1 MDTQS
6 RPGVMLY
13 FDDVVP
19 AIEAMDD
26 GQLGALFRAI
36 IAYARHGEVPELD
49 GMGKFAFAMLRP
61 KIDRDGE
68 RYAKQKLHGLYMV
81 YCRQLKL
88 GEKKLTED
96 EWIRSQLSETDGNCQ
111 LATVNYQLPTAS
123 ASASATTPATAFATA
138 SSSPSPLSPSPPEA
152 GAGAGGLQ
160 RGERSSGSLPQAS
173 NGSATL
179 LDMMDYER
187 IRQSWKR

>member
-36 IAYARHGEVPELD
+36 IAYARHGELPELD

-68 RYAKQKLHGLYMV
+68 RYARQKLHGLYMV
-81 YCRQLKL
+81 YCRNLKI

-111 LATVNYQLPTAS
+111 STTVNYQLPTAT
-123 ASASATTPATAFATA
+123 ASASANTPATAAATA
-138 SSSPSPLSPSPPEA
+138 LSSSPSPPE
-152 GAGAGGLQ
+152 AGAGGLQ
-160 RGERSSGSLPQAS
+160 RGERSPGSLPQAS